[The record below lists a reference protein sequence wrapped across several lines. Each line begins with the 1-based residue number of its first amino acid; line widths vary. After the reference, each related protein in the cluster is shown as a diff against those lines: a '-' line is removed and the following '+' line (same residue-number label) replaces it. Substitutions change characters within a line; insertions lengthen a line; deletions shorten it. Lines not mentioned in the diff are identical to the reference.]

1 MKDILLKIE
10 LVLVFVD
17 AKVWLLVWFIMNLY
31 RNTELIGSINGHQ
44 SVPVANAMGFVW
56 DNVGSPYI
64 VWIPIVAI
72 ADVLIKNTIRK
83 MI

>member
-1 MKDILLKIE
+1 MKDVLLKFE
-10 LVLVFVD
+10 FVLILID
-17 AKVWLLVWFIMNLY
+17 AKVLLLAWIIIDLY
-31 RNTELIGSINGHQ
+31 RNTQLIGSINGHT
-44 SVPVANAMGFVW
+44 SVPVASTMGFVW
-56 DNVGSPYI
+56 ENAGSPYI